1 MSAYALL
8 RNPYLF
14 DPELTLTPWT
24 AARGIQASWEYL
36 KMVEKYGIQRNGKLG
51 TIHAGIRYHLE
62 KLNTVY
68 LHEGCVP
75 GAMEKSYRNEAKV
88 GNEEEQNTSFGQSTD
103 QNYYQRMRHPD
114 RVEINKLIRKVT
126 NNMIEWTACIEI
138 LEIAIG
144 AKKRMSK
151 AYEITYSGEKNV
163 ETEKRLRAL
172 AKAVRDWKEGK
183 RKKPTHRGRGKRFKR
198 KERYLAVLNMLKE
211 CRDASKGKCNDL

>member
-24 AARGIQASWEYL
+24 PERGIQASWEYL
-36 KMVEKYGIQRNGKLG
+36 KMVEKYGMQRNGKLG
-51 TIHAGIRYHLE
+51 AIHAGIRYHLE

-75 GAMEKSYRNEAKV
+75 GAMEKSYGAGAKV
-88 GNEEEQNTSFGQSTD
+88 ETEGEQSS
-103 QNYYQRMRHPD
+103 YQRMRHVD
-114 RVEINKLIRKVT
+114 RVEINKLIPKVA

-144 AKKRMSK
+144 AKKSISK

-172 AKAVRDWKEGK
+172 AKSVRDWKEGK
-183 RKKPTHRGRGKRFKR
+183 NRKKSTHRGRGKRLKR
-198 KERYLAVLNMLKE
+198 KQRVLEILNMLKQT
-211 CRDASKGKCNDL
+211 RDDQKV